1 MKIKKALFYLLAGIL
16 AGCVPVLSLHPL
28 FDNQNLTFNEKL
40 LGTFTEPNNV
50 TWEFARSDEPNA
62 YQLTYSA
69 VSEKDQKV
77 LKGLF
82 TVHLVKLDGRLF
94 MDIYPKELPWADDEG
109 LARTKWPYNT
119 FFMLS
124 AHVFAKVE
132 IAEPQVKLWL
142 TDVVEMKELLKENPD
157 AVKHEVVEDNPV
169 LTASTQQ
176 LQSFVLKYAN
186 DKRLFANESILTRK
200 TSGPA
205 QGNTAKDVNKTA
217 IQPKAPTK

>member
-1 MKIKKALFYLLAGIL
+1 MKMKTKKALFYLLAGIL

-28 FDNQNLTFNEKL
+28 FDNQNLTFDEKL
-40 LGTFTEPNNV
+40 LGTFTEPNNI
-50 TWEFARSDEPNA
+50 TWEFARSEDPNA
-62 YQLTYSA
+62 YLLTFSA

-94 MDIYPKELPWADDEG
+94 MDIYPKEYPWADEAG
-109 LARTKWPYNT
+109 LEQTKWLYNSLLL
-119 FFMLS
+119 LS
-124 AHVFAKVE
+124 AHTFAKVE

-142 TDVVEMKELLKENPD
+142 TDDVTMKELLKENPD

-176 LQSFVLKYAN
+176 LQKFVLKYAN

-205 QGNTAKDVNKTA
+205 QDANKTA
-217 IQPKAPTK
+217 VPQKASTK